1 VLGVAVL
8 SACGGNGDD
17 AAGQT
22 TIAIR
27 PTAYATIPV
36 VTTARPTST
45 VAGQAGAP
53 PREAQGEGDVYE
65 VQRGDAL
72 PLIADRYDI
81 TVEELVEFNDWEDGA
96 FHPIYP
102 GDEVRIPSFADEP
115 EQVEGITDERPDDG
129 LGTMP
134 APGGGPLCPD
144 GSERDVYEIV
154 SGDFISRVADKNDI
168 SIEELEA
175 ANAENPAWEVFAP
188 GQDLWLP
195 CEGEEFG
202 SVPGSV
208 G

>member
-1 VLGVAVL
+1 VLGVVAL
-8 SACGGNGDD
+8 SACDGGGDD

-27 PTAYATIPV
+27 PTAYATQPV
-36 VTTARPTST
+36 VTTARPAST
-45 VAGQAGAP
+45 AAGQPGVP
-53 PREAQGEGDVYE
+53 GREPATEGEVYE
-65 VQRGDAL
+65 VERGDAL
-72 PLIADRYDI
+72 QLIADRYEI
-81 TVEELVEFNDWEDGA
+81 TVEELADFNDWEDGI

-102 GDEVRIPSFADEP
+102 GDEVRIPEFADEP
-115 EQVEGITDERPDDG
+115 EDSVTDERPDDG

-144 GSERDVYEIV
+144 GTERDLYEIV

-175 ANAENPAWEVFAP
+175 ANADNPAYVSFAP

-195 CEGEEFG
+195 CEGEDLG
-202 SVPGSV
+202 SVPVASTG
-208 G
+208 